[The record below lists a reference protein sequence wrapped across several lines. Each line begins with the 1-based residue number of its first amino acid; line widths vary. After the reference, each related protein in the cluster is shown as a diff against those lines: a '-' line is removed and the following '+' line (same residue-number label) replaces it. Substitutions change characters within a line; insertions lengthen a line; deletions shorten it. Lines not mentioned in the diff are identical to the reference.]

1 MTKRP
6 VQRAGKTQPGER
18 TSPDDGRFALSIEG
32 AQPLPHVSGLWRTTA
47 QAATIGIFALMII
60 AALYLGR
67 SLLLPVTAAF
77 VVGFMF
83 GPLSSWA
90 RRRGFPTM
98 LTGIVLW
105 LLVIGLVYGI
115 IALLA
120 GPVIDWVKKAPD
132 IAANVR
138 DKLHL
143 LDQPLAMLKDLRD
156 TILPPDQNQPQANF
170 GFDIA
175 SLLQPMLT
183 VVTPAIG
190 QVLIFFGVL
199 FFVLVGQTQLRHVIV
214 AFYDDRDAR
223 LRMMRILNDIERN
236 LTVYLSVMAMIN
248 VVVGLIATAIAMFVG
263 LPNPVAWGVLA
274 FLLNFIPYIG
284 ALIMEAGMLAVGLVT
299 FPGLTTALIAP
310 LAYFGFAVLEGHFI
324 TPSIMGHRLTLNPL
338 TVILALVFWSWL
350 WGPFGAFLAVP
361 LLIVGLVVAHHLFP
375 HDVPELPG

>member
-6 VQRAGKTQPGER
+6 VQRAGKSLPAGHALR
-18 TSPDDGRFALSIEG
+18 DDGRFALSIEG
-32 AQPLPHVSGLWRTTA
+32 AQPLSQVAGLWRTTA
-47 QAATIGIFALMII
+47 QAATIGIFVLMVI

-77 VVGFMF
+77 VVGFML
-83 GPLSSWA
+83 GPLSNWA
-90 RRRGFPTM
+90 RRRGVPAM

-143 LDQPLAMLKDLRD
+143 LDQPLAMLRDLRD
-156 TILPPDQNQPQANF
+156 TILPPDKNQQQASF

-175 SLLQPMLT
+175 TLLQPMLT

-199 FFVLVGQTQLRHVIV
+199 FFVLLGRTQLRQVIV
-214 AFYDDRDAR
+214 LFYDDRDAR
-223 LRMMRILNDIERN
+223 LRMLRILNDIERN
-236 LTVYLSVMAMIN
+236 LTTYLSVMAMIN
-248 VVVGLIATAIAMFVG
+248 VVVGLIATGIAVFVG

-299 FPGLTTALIAP
+299 FPGLTQALIAP
-310 LAYFGFAVLEGHFI
+310 AAYLGFAVLEGHFV
-324 TPSIMGHRLTLNPL
+324 TPSIMGKRLTLNPL

-361 LLIVGLVVAHHLFP
+361 LLIVALVVARHLFP
-375 HDVPELPG
+375 DDVPELPG

>member
-6 VQRAGKTQPGER
+6 VQRAGKSLPAGQALR
-18 TSPDDGRFALSIEG
+18 NDGRFALSIEG
-32 AQPLPHVSGLWRTTA
+32 AQPLSHVAGLWRTTA
-47 QAATIGIFALMII
+47 QAATIGIFALMVI

-77 VVGFMF
+77 VVGFML
-83 GPLSSWA
+83 GPLSNWA
-90 RRRGFPTM
+90 RRRGVPAM
-98 LTGIVLW
+98 LTGVVLW

-138 DKLHL
+138 AKLHL
-143 LDQPLAMLKDLRD
+143 LDQPLAMLRDLRD
-156 TILPPDQNQPQANF
+156 TILPPDKNRPQANI
-170 GFDIA
+170 GLDLVG
-175 SLLQPMLT
+175 LLQPMLT

-199 FFVLVGQTQLRHVIV
+199 FFVLLGRTQMRQVIV
-214 AFYDDRDAR
+214 LFYDDRDAR
-223 LRMMRILNDIERN
+223 LRMLRILNDIERN
-236 LTVYLSVMAMIN
+236 LTTYLSVMAMIN
-248 VVVGLIATAIAMFVG
+248 VVVGLIATGIAVFVG

-299 FPGLTTALIAP
+299 FPGLTQALIAP
-310 LAYFGFAVLEGHFI
+310 AAYLGFAVLEGHFV
-324 TPSIMGHRLTLNPL
+324 TPSIMGKRLTLNPL

-361 LLIVGLVVAHHLFP
+361 LLIVALVVARHLFP
-375 HDVPELPG
+375 DDVPDLPG

>member
-1 MTKRP
+1 
-6 VQRAGKTQPGER
+6 VQRAGKSLPAGQALR
-18 TSPDDGRFALSIEG
+18 NDGRFALSIEG
-32 AQPLPHVSGLWRTTA
+32 AQPLSHVAGLWRTTA
-47 QAATIGIFALMII
+47 QAATIGIFALMVI

-77 VVGFMF
+77 VVGFML
-83 GPLSSWA
+83 GPLSNWA
-90 RRRGFPTM
+90 RRRGVPAM
-98 LTGIVLW
+98 LTGVVLW

-138 DKLHL
+138 AKLHL
-143 LDQPLAMLKDLRD
+143 LDQPLAMLRDLRD
-156 TILPPDQNQPQANF
+156 TILPPDKNRPQANI
-170 GFDIA
+170 GLDLVG
-175 SLLQPMLT
+175 LLQPMLT

-199 FFVLVGQTQLRHVIV
+199 FFVLLGRTQMRQVIV
-214 AFYDDRDAR
+214 LFYDDRDAR
-223 LRMMRILNDIERN
+223 LRMLRILNDIERN
-236 LTVYLSVMAMIN
+236 LTTYLSVMAMIN
-248 VVVGLIATAIAMFVG
+248 VVVGLIATGIAVFVG

-299 FPGLTTALIAP
+299 FPGLTQALIAP
-310 LAYFGFAVLEGHFI
+310 AAYLGFAVLEGHFV
-324 TPSIMGHRLTLNPL
+324 TPSIMGKRLTLNPL

-361 LLIVGLVVAHHLFP
+361 LLIVALVVARHLFP
-375 HDVPELPG
+375 DDVPDLPG